1 VPDLAQKTSIEDGQV
16 TRIARAEELLAMKV
30 LSYRE
35 GREKD
40 LADACSLV
48 RCNPALDH
56 ISVRQNL
63 SLISERG
70 YDRRR

>member
-1 VPDLAQKTSIEDGQV
+1 
-16 TRIARAEELLAMKV
+16 MKV